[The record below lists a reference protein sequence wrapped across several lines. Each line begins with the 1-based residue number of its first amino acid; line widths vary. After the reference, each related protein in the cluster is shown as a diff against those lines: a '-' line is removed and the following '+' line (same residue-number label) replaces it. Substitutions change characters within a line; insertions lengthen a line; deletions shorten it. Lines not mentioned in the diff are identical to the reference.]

1 MSEIVRGTTPTIRY
15 TFSTVDPADISNA
28 VLTIAQRGT
37 ARITK
42 TLAAATVG
50 EGTLSWTLTQ
60 AETLSLSKTD
70 AEINLDWLLE
80 SGIRGAGVTLD
91 VKVLNPGVNEVMT

>member
-15 TFSTVDPADISNA
+15 TFSTVDPADLSKA
-28 VLTIAQRGT
+28 VLTISQRGT

-42 TLAAATVG
+42 ALTAATVG

-60 AETLSLSKTD
+60 AETLSLSKTR
-70 AEINLDWLLE
+70 AEIKLDWLLE
-80 SGIRGAGVTLD
+80 SGVRGAGATMEAEVSD
-91 VKVLNPGVNEVMT
+91 PGVNEVMT